1 MFTSESTLGAKL
13 GLDVK
18 HDEKARE
25 IDRAPKKLYRNP
37 VLTVDG
43 VLVIDGKLLL
53 VRRGREPEKGKLA
66 LPGGI
71 VEYGETTEEAVVR
84 EIEEE
89 AGITTKLVRLLGVYS
104 DPDRDPR
111 GHFITVAYVLAPEG
125 GKLQAG
131 DDAADAILQPIDDIP
146 MLAFDHSK
154 IVADYLQQNIGES
167 AKPGQGKKNTDK

>member
-13 GLDVK
+13 GFDVK
-18 HDEKARE
+18 HDEKPRE
-25 IDRAPKKLYRNP
+25 SEREPKKQYRNP

-53 VRRGREPEKGKLA
+53 VRRGREPERGKLA

-71 VEYGETTEEAVVR
+71 VEYGETMEEAVVR
-84 EIEEE
+84 EIKEET
-89 AGITTKLVRLLGVYS
+89 GISTRPVRLLGVYS

-111 GHFITVAYVLAPEG
+111 GHFITVAYVLTREG
-125 GKLQAG
+125 GDLRAG

-146 MLAFDHSK
+146 KLAFDHTK
-154 IVADYLQQNIGES
+154 IVADYLQQNMG
-167 AKPGQGKKNTDK
+167 